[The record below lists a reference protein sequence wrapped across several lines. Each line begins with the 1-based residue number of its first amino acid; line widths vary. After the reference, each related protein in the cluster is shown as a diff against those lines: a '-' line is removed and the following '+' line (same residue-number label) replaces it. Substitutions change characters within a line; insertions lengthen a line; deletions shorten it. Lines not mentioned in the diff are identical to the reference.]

1 MFSIKK
7 LRTLLILNFLTIIV
21 SAILGLYY
29 DPYISPL
36 IDQADQIS
44 VESMSNFKAL
54 LFLIVLSLAM
64 ITFVYS
70 FIAIWREHRTGKY
83 FFLLSLVLIELSTY
97 SIKISA
103 STGLIICIGDF
114 SMLLSGMIL
123 AIIFFNTKN

>member
-21 SAILGLYY
+21 SAILDLYY

-36 IDQADQIS
+36 IDQVDQIS

-54 LFLIVLSLAM
+54 IFLIISLLGIITLIYSSIVLW
-64 ITFVYS
+64 VK
-70 FIAIWREHRTGKY
+70 HRTGKWL
-83 FFLLSLVLIELSTY
+83 FLLSIVLIELSTY
-97 SIKISA
+97 YIKISA
-103 STGLIICIGDF
+103 STGLTLCIGDL